1 MSQGLHLAE
10 LPARDSV
17 SPGVLPAGS
26 FLYPPIGDDQYVDA
40 VRTEDL
46 VAHAER
52 FGERPSAAGSSA
64 SVLLG
69 MLEEVGLTGHGGG
82 HFPVARKWRTA
93 LRAGGGGLLVVNAA
107 ESEPGSA
114 KDRALL
120 ANVPHLVLDGL
131 ACAGEV
137 LGAQE
142 CVIWLHEDARDARR
156 AVSQAIAERHNAGL
170 LELPVRQELA
180 PDRYLS
186 GESSALLQSLSGRP
200 ALPSFT
206 VRPAAESG
214 YRGRPAVIH
223 NVETFA
229 RIALLART
237 GVRGYPPTTL
247 VTVNTEVGRTVLE
260 VPSNVTL
267 ADAVRAGG
275 WRGPDPQAVLV
286 GGYGGTW
293 LPWSTASRSRLRESD
308 LRLAGAGLGA
318 GVLLPLRPS
327 ECGIARTAEIA
338 HFLAEASA
346 RQCGP
351 CRFGLPELAA
361 RMTALAAGKARR
373 DELDRLTQ
381 LSALIDGRGACHHP
395 DGAVRMVASALT
407 TFAADVARHAQ
418 RQGCTAADRP
428 HGQGH

>member
-1 MSQGLHLAE
+1 MSQGLHLAA
-10 LPARDSV
+10 LSARESFAA
-17 SPGVLPAGS
+17 GVLPAGP
-26 FLYPPIGDDQYVDA
+26 LRYPPIGADQHVDA
-40 VRTEDL
+40 LRTEDL
-46 VAHAER
+46 VAHGER
-52 FGERPSAAGSSA
+52 FGERPSATGSSA

-93 LRAGGGGLLVVNAA
+93 LRAGGGGILVVNAA

-120 ANVPHLVLDGL
+120 ATVPHLVLDGL

-170 LELPVRQELA
+170 HELPVRQELA

-186 GESSALLQSLSGRP
+186 GESSALLQALSGRP
-200 ALPSFT
+200 ALPSFR
-206 VRPAAESG
+206 VGPAAESG

-260 VPSNVTL
+260 VTRSTPE
-267 ADAVRAGG
+267 DGG
-275 WRGPDPQAVLV
+275 DQTRKPCWWA
-286 GGYGGTW
+286 
-293 LPWSTASRSRLRESD
+293 A
-308 LRLAGAGLGA
+308 
-318 GVLLPLRPS
+318 
-327 ECGIARTAEIA
+327 TAEVGCRGRPRCAADYAKAISA
-338 HFLAEASA
+338 WRVPASA
-346 RQCGP
+346 RVCCCP
-351 CRFGLPELAA
+351 CAPRSAGLPGPL
-361 RMTALAAGKARR
+361 K
-373 DELDRLTQ
+373 
-381 LSALIDGRGACHHP
+381 
-395 DGAVRMVASALT
+395 
-407 TFAADVARHAQ
+407 
-418 RQGCTAADRP
+418 
-428 HGQGH
+428 